1 MQNNNMSGVEKL
13 ADVLNMHVDASEVK
27 TSIVSAE
34 VQQVGKIDATIH
46 DSDTDY
52 NLVRKNLQNLI
63 NTSEMAIEGIM
74 SVATEGDSP
83 RAFEV
88 VSELI
93 KTSLEANNQLI
104 QLHKNMKELKKQ
116 DKNSVKADSITNNS
130 IFVGSTNELLKMI
143 KQKKIEPVVEPKI
156 NNE

>member
-1 MQNNNMSGVEKL
+1 MEDKLNGAEKI
-13 ADVLNMHVDASEVK
+13 ANVLNINIDKEDVKNIVYSSCIESEVE
-27 TSIVSAE
+27 I
-34 VQQVGKIDATIH
+34 QATGN
-46 DSDTDY
+46 DSDKDY

-74 SVATEGDSP
+74 SVANEGDSP

-88 VSELI
+88 VSDLI

>member
-1 MQNNNMSGVEKL
+1 MENNKLNGVEKL
-13 ADVLNMHVDASEVK
+13 AEVLNIDVDSSKLQNTAVPVLQSQKNEIEI
-27 TSIVSAE
+27 TNN
-34 VQQVGKIDATIH
+34 
-46 DSDTDY
+46 DSDEDY
-52 NLVRKNLQNLI
+52 TTVRKNLKNLI

-93 KTSLEANNQLI
+93 KTSLEANNKLI
-104 QLHKNMKELKKQ
+104 ELHKNMKELKKL
-116 DKNSVKADSITNNS
+116 DKNSIKADSITNNS

-143 KQKKIEPVVEPKI
+143 KQKKIDPVIEPKI